1 MCCVS
6 GLGAFQAEAVHAAR
20 PYVKVH
26 SVSESNESRPTAD
39 DTAGSYSWDT
49 VRWRLEAKSVEVQLV
64 ADKYVSTPVLQPTCQ
79 WRNA

>member
-1 MCCVS
+1 MDWEWDQISCLPNQAEYAGSVS

-39 DTAGSYSWDT
+39 GTAGSYSWDT
-49 VRWRLEAKSVEVQLV
+49 VR
-64 ADKYVSTPVLQPTCQ
+64 
-79 WRNA
+79 